1 MKLPRSL
8 QPTLEALEP
17 IVAGWPADVSIDQ
30 LVKWIIQFDPD
41 DHDLALRILQHLNVL
56 GSEDIRSGLR
66 VSYARLQRRAKD
78 RDTEISNRN
87 TMFFAVGDAG
97 KSGAMIAYEF
107 RLANELPESNFS
119 TEQSALYLEQ
129 RLVKNVVLVD
139 DVIGTGQSAIRAA
152 KTIKEE
158 ATPLGVENVFVLSVC
173 GFQEALEAVSE
184 QTGADTFSAF
194 TYDKRDTVISFDSP
208 FYSGLPHE
216 KKEVLLERLKYYNSR
231 CSRSELGYGGI
242 GALMAFTHNPPN
254 VSLPVIWASGNGWNP
269 LFPRLSRMSG
279 MDHFFA
285 QAKAAQEKL
294 VEDKQSKNPIDSPV
308 TEKEERQVT
317 VLVEGKTDEL
327 VMDIIV
333 SQFGFAEA
341 LQVDRVSVVSLGG
354 MYGSTRLFDIIKE
367 TGGDYILL
375 LDRDRMTEAWISQ
388 YGDQIGIPIVKLNP
402 SVIGL
407 FRLQQLRDFVGLE
420 PDTQTA
426 DTDRIDFD
434 SALYKDT
441 EHRLRLRGFG
451 RSHNRTMQVIDMFV
465 NPKAVEDLLR
475 ECCCVMDRLREGKR
489 RPHLDASAVET

>member
-1 MKLPRSL
+1 
-8 QPTLEALEP
+8 
-17 IVAGWPADVSIDQ
+17 
-30 LVKWIIQFDPD
+30 
-41 DHDLALRILQHLNVL
+41 
-56 GSEDIRSGLR
+56 
-66 VSYARLQRRAKD
+66 
-78 RDTEISNRN
+78 
-87 TMFFAVGDAG
+87 
-97 KSGAMIAYEF
+97 
-107 RLANELPESNFS
+107 
-119 TEQSALYLEQ
+119 
-129 RLVKNVVLVD
+129 
-139 DVIGTGQSAIRAA
+139 
-152 KTIKEE
+152 
-158 ATPLGVENVFVLSVC
+158 
-173 GFQEALEAVSE
+173 
-184 QTGADTFSAF
+184 
-194 TYDKRDTVISFDSP
+194 
-208 FYSGLPHE
+208 
-216 KKEVLLERLKYYNSR
+216 
-231 CSRSELGYGGI
+231 
-242 GALMAFTHNPPN
+242 
-254 VSLPVIWASGNGWNP
+254 
-269 LFPRLSRMSG
+269 

-308 TEKEERQVT
+308 TEKEERQLT